1 MVVMEV
7 GWDAEGIFRQ
17 RPNRFLAIVD
27 IKEPFVQEGV
37 KVHVHD
43 PGRLP
48 EILYPGNTVYLKRA
62 KGRGRKTSWD
72 LIAGRVGDSLVFTN
86 SSYHRKISTWYIQ
99 KIKPFGDFL
108 ALRPE
113 YPFGRSRLDFLV
125 EKDKEKILVEV
136 KGCTLAQ
143 GEVALFPDAPTT
155 RGRRHLEELIYA
167 REKGLGAAVIFLVFR
182 DARCFAP
189 NRKTDPDFSSTLER
203 AVKKGVKILLPV
215 FSLEGGKL
223 HFKGHIEPCEP
234 SLRT

>member
-1 MVVMEV
+1 M
-7 GWDAEGIFRQ
+7 
-17 RPNRFLAIVD
+17 
-27 IKEPFVQEGV
+27 
-37 KVHVHD
+37 
-43 PGRLP
+43 
-48 EILYPGNTVYLKRA
+48 
-62 KGRGRKTSWD
+62 
-72 LIAGRVGDSLVFTN
+72 
-86 SSYHRKISTWYIQ
+86 
-99 KIKPFGDFL
+99 
-108 ALRPE
+108 
-113 YPFGRSRLDFLV
+113 